1 MKLKLIAV
9 LSLSLA
15 GVLTACQSNQ
25 STTTSSQKEAI
36 HVKQHLQQTLQ
47 GYTWSYQPQQNI
59 PPIVLNF
66 QDNRMSIY
74 SGCNRMGTDFSLN
87 QNTLK
92 TGNVISTKMACEP
105 ERMKQEQFAASLF
118 QNRELALNLN
128 TANPDQPLLTVR
140 GADGQ
145 QYQFVGTA
153 TPETKYQ
160 GQGEIVFLEVAPET
174 KACVGVAA
182 QQCLQVREI
191 KYNAQGLKTATG
203 NWELFYGQI
212 EGFQHDP
219 KLRTIIRTKRF
230 TVKNPAADQSKY
242 AYVHDMTVEQ
252 ELVK

>member
-1 MKLKLIAV
+1 MKLKLISSV

-15 GVLTACQSNQ
+15 SVLAACQ
-25 STTTSSQKEAI
+25 TTPSTSSQKEAI

-47 GYTWSYQPQQNI
+47 EYTWSYQPQQQI
-59 PPIVLNF
+59 PPIVLSF
-66 QDNRMSIY
+66 QDNRIGIY

-92 TGNVISTKMACEP
+92 TGNVISTQMACEP
-105 ERMKQEQFAASLF
+105 ELMKQEQFAASLF
-118 QNRELALNLN
+118 QNHELTLNIN
-128 TANPDQPLLTVR
+128 TANPDQPILTVHS
-140 GADGQ
+140 ADGQ

-191 KYNAQGLKTATG
+191 QYNAQGLKTATG
-203 NWELFYGQI
+203 DWELFYGQI

-230 TVKNPAADQSKY
+230 TLKNPAADQSKY

>member
-1 MKLKLIAV
+1 MKLKLISSV

-15 GVLTACQSNQ
+15 SVLAACQ
-25 STTTSSQKEAI
+25 TTPSTSSQKEAI

-47 GYTWSYQPQQNI
+47 EYTWSYQPQQQI
-59 PPIVLNF
+59 PPIVLSF
-66 QDNRMSIY
+66 QDNRIGIY

-92 TGNVISTKMACEP
+92 TGNVISTQMACEP
-105 ERMKQEQFAASLF
+105 ELMKQEQFAASLF
-118 QNRELALNLN
+118 QNRELTLNIN
-128 TANPDQPLLTVR
+128 SANPDQPILTVHS
-140 GADGQ
+140 ADGQ

-191 KYNAQGLKTATG
+191 QYNAQGLKTATG
-203 NWELFYGQI
+203 DWELFYGQI

-230 TVKNPAADQSKY
+230 TLKNPAADQSKY